1 MKIENTCITF
11 SSDVEIMGFEL
22 WEPFEPMDE
31 KGVGILCYIHEVKNN
46 SNKQNENLFNIE
58 LRMVIRD

>member
-31 KGVGILCYIHEVKNN
+31 KGVGILCYSWSK
-46 SNKQNENLFNIE
+46 K
-58 LRMVIRD
+58 